1 MKWSIQQLNMLK
13 NKGINID
20 EMVDVSEIMKV
31 DHEIKDVSLV
41 HVKGTASFTSHSV
54 TFFLQLEGEMVLTCA
69 RTLADV
75 PFPIQIATTET
86 FKLHDWVGFVEG
98 DEIHDLDNGTVNLIP
113 YIVQA
118 LLLEIPLQIFSEE
131 QFGDALPKGENW
143 ELITSET
150 KKERIDPRL
159 AELSKFF
166 DDK

>member
-1 MKWSIQQLNMLK
+1 MKWSIQQLNALK

-20 EMVDVSEIMKV
+20 EMVDVSGIMKV

-41 HVKGTASFTSHSV
+41 HVKGTAIFASHSV
-54 TFFLQLEGEMVLTCA
+54 TFPLQIEGEMVLTCS

-86 FKLHDWVGFVEG
+86 FKLHDWVGFVVG
-98 DEIHDLDNGTVNLIP
+98 DEVHGLENDTVNLLP
-113 YIVQA
+113 YIEQA

-131 QFGDALPKGENW
+131 LVGDAPPKGENW
-143 ELITSET
+143 ELITNET

-159 AELSKFF
+159 ADLSKFF